1 MTDRNSNDV
10 ERNRE
15 WSRAVAAQYDLDEHA
30 AMAAWL
36 DTNLSLNQ
44 ARLESVTNRL
54 GLVLA
59 ACGALASILATAA
72 TKDAWF
78 LTVIAGVFLAV
89 GAVVA
94 TLGLL
99 TKWRDAQ
106 DPTTT
111 WSTMWERR
119 SDGEVHAWLYR
130 SRSDLYKDQVS
141 AIEQR
146 ADALRQ
152 SSWVSGVAGI
162 ATVVSILVSRVY

>member
-1 MTDRNSNDV
+1 MTDPSAEDA
-10 ERNRE
+10 ELNRE
-15 WSRAVAAQYDLDEHA
+15 WSRAVAAQYSLDEHA
-30 AMAAWL
+30 AMATWL

-78 LTVIAGVFLAV
+78 FTALASGFLAV
-89 GAVVA
+89 GSVVA
-94 TLGLL
+94 TLGLF
-99 TKWRDAQ
+99 TKWHDAQ

-111 WSTMWERR
+111 WSTMWASRI
-119 SDGEVHAWLYR
+119 DGEVHAWLYR
-130 SRSDLYKDQVS
+130 SRSDLYRDQVS
-141 AIEQR
+141 AIGQR
-146 ADALRQ
+146 ASALRR

-162 ATVVSILVSRVY
+162 ATVVAILVSRA